1 MKQRLFTIMIAAVI
15 FLTLVA
21 PVHTVADIALPVDEP
36 VDRYETVTDIGEDSP
51 LTSIA
56 DGCSILKYVDEKDF
70 LSNGFKRR
78 VEMEES
84 LSSYVFEREDG
95 TRRLYLL
102 GEDVKF
108 EAADGTVIEKDITL
122 NKTGEGYS
130 TARNNIGLS
139 ISESLSDGVQIFFGD
154 NKLSILPA
162 DTGVRYSAV
171 LRDNTIVYSDVYGEG
186 TELDFTP
193 TLSGVKQDVVLNSYT
208 GNNVFEYIIFSETL
222 SPFSI
227 ENRVFFAEN
236 ENSDYRFD
244 FGPIYIYDATG
255 HFTSGDMEIAEIDEG
270 RWLITIIAPTEFL
283 ESDNTIYPVTIDP
296 TIQVKASDSTA
307 YIEDTTIYSGKPNL
321 NTGSW
326 LYNHTGLIS
335 DGYDV
340 GRMLVRI
347 PGLYDSNTTYAYL
360 HDEQID
366 NVSFCIYEASGSASQ
381 RVDLYYYNGTAWTES
396 TATWNNTSPNGYG
409 YLFDTKY
416 PGNDLKT
423 TFDITDLVKGWKN
436 GTYTAS
442 KGFMLK
448 SYNESDGNK
457 YKAFDASEG
466 TTSSRRPYVTV
477 DYSPIISIGE
487 NVIRINE
494 GDTYTPTVTT
504 LSSGPVYWMSS
515 NTSVATVSSTG
526 EITAL
531 KASTSSVGIT
541 AYTLFN
547 GNLYLAGCTVY
558 VTIPDGTYFI
568 KNKGTE
574 RYADATGYSV
584 GDEVL
589 RWFFH
594 GASNQRWDIE
604 YISGGLYSIKNKM
617 SNLYWGVESL
627 NSTTAITRQYSTL
640 GDSTKWYIAK
650 TSSGAYC
657 FYAAGNLTNGYVIGA
672 DPNSNNTIVNMTY
685 TNDSDYKDEWVFGVI
700 IDTVLEGQRWD
711 YWCWV
716 TSARMLTNAYCDV
729 PDLRDQPSAVLQVKG
744 SVVDAPGNLQD
755 AIKASNYYYSGNI
768 NANELNLCDLYSS
781 RYSENALIS
790 FLEDGH
796 PIYIAR
802 GHYTLTNVR
811 NGGHA
816 TLIVGYIVV
825 EESGVAKNRF
835 IIYDPWP
842 ENEPDPWT
850 YYVSSTDGQMII
862 KSYEWI
868 CNGRNGDV
876 PTDGLD
882 DGIWDRVI
890 VVETSYSSS
899 CLSPVW
905 N

>member
-21 PVHTVADIALPVDEP
+21 PVHTAADIALPVEEP
-36 VDRYETVTDIGEDSP
+36 VDRYETVTDIGEDP
-51 LTSIA
+51 QLTSIA

-70 LSNGFKRR
+70 LSNDFKRR

-236 ENSDYRFD
+236 ENPDYRFD
-244 FGPIYIYDATG
+244 FGPIYIYDAAG

-360 HDEQID
+360 HVEQID

-416 PGNDLKT
+416 PGNDLK
-423 TFDITDLVKGWKN
+423 
-436 GTYTAS
+436 YR
-442 KGFMLK
+442 
-448 SYNESDGNK
+448 
-457 YKAFDASEG
+457 
-466 TTSSRRPYVTV
+466 SRR
-477 DYSPIISIGE
+477 
-487 NVIRINE
+487 
-494 GDTYTPTVTT
+494 
-504 LSSGPVYWMSS
+504 
-515 NTSVATVSSTG
+515 
-526 EITAL
+526 
-531 KASTSSVGIT
+531 
-541 AYTLFN
+541 
-547 GNLYLAGCTVY
+547 
-558 VTIPDGTYFI
+558 
-568 KNKGTE
+568 
-574 RYADATGYSV
+574 
-584 GDEVL
+584 
-589 RWFFH
+589 
-594 GASNQRWDIE
+594 
-604 YISGGLYSIKNKM
+604 
-617 SNLYWGVESL
+617 
-627 NSTTAITRQYSTL
+627 L
-640 GDSTKWYIAK
+640 GDLRRMIH
-650 TSSGAYC
+650 
-657 FYAAGNLTNGYVIGA
+657 
-672 DPNSNNTIVNMTY
+672 
-685 TNDSDYKDEWVFGVI
+685 
-700 IDTVLEGQRWD
+700 QR
-711 YWCWV
+711 
-716 TSARMLTNAYCDV
+716 S
-729 PDLRDQPSAVLQVKG
+729 
-744 SVVDAPGNLQD
+744 
-755 AIKASNYYYSGNI
+755 
-768 NANELNLCDLYSS
+768 
-781 RYSENALIS
+781 
-790 FLEDGH
+790 
-796 PIYIAR
+796 
-802 GHYTLTNVR
+802 
-811 NGGHA
+811 
-816 TLIVGYIVV
+816 
-825 EESGVAKNRF
+825 
-835 IIYDPWP
+835 
-842 ENEPDPWT
+842 
-850 YYVSSTDGQMII
+850 
-862 KSYEWI
+862 
-868 CNGRNGDV
+868 
-876 PTDGLD
+876 
-882 DGIWDRVI
+882 
-890 VVETSYSSS
+890 
-899 CLSPVW
+899 
-905 N
+905 

>member
-1 MKQRLFTIMIAAVI
+1 MIAAVI
-15 FLTLVA
+15 VFTLAA
-21 PVHTVADIALPVDEP
+21 PVHTAADIALPVDES
-36 VDRYETVTDIGEDSP
+36 VGQYETITDVYGESQ
-51 LTSIA
+51 LTSVA
-56 DGCSILKYVDEKDF
+56 DECRILEYVDEKDF
-70 LSNGFKRR
+70 LSNDFKRR
-78 VEMEES
+78 VEAEES
-84 LSSYVFEREDG
+84 LNTYVFEREDG

-108 EAADGTVIEKDITL
+108 EAEDGTILEKDITL
-122 NKTGEGYS
+122 IKTDEGYS
-130 TARNNIGLS
+130 TMRNNVGIL
-139 ISESLSDGVQIFFGD
+139 ISDSFSNGVQIVFGD
-154 NKLSILPA
+154 NKLSILPV
-162 DTGVRYSAV
+162 DTNVSYSAV
-171 LRDNTIVYSDVYGEG
+171 IRDNTIVYYDVYGEG

-193 TLSGVKQDVVLNSYT
+193 TLSGVKQNIVLNSYE
-208 GNNVFEYIIFSETL
+208 GINEFEYIVFSETL
-222 SPFSI
+222 SPFSD
-227 ENRVFFAEN
+227 ENRVYLAVN
-236 ENSDYRFD
+236 EDSDYRFEL
-244 FGPIYIYDATG
+244 GSIYIYDAAG
-255 HFTSGDMEIAEIDEG
+255 RFTSGDIDVIEIDDDN
-270 RWLITIIAPTEFL
+270 WLITIVAPTEFL
-283 ESDNTIYPVTIDP
+283 ESEKTIYPVTVDP
-296 TIQVKASDSTA
+296 TIQVKASDSVA

-321 NTGSW
+321 NTGTW

-335 DGYDV
+335 DGYDT

-347 PGLYDSNTTYAYL
+347 PGLYSLNPTFLSLYA
-360 HDEQID
+360 EQID
-366 NVSFCIYEASGSASQ
+366 NASFSIYEASGSAGQ
-381 RVDLYYYNGTAWTES
+381 RVDLYYYNGTAWSET

-416 PGNDLKT
+416 PSNGLKT
-423 TFDITDLVKGWKN
+423 TFDITNLVKGWRN

-442 KGFMLK
+442 QGFMLK
-448 SYNESDGNK
+448 NYDESDGNK
-457 YKAFDASEG
+457 YKAFDASES
-466 TTSSRRPYVTV
+466 TTTSRRPYVTV